1 MFVVLIIPFAKILN
15 LLDSLELEH
24 VTEIAIMS
32 LATKI
37 ELEDGVE
44 RTIEEVI
51 SEVVTNV
58 MSGDEDESYY

>member
-1 MFVVLIIPFAKILN
+1 
-15 LLDSLELEH
+15 
-24 VTEIAIMS
+24 MS

-51 SEVVTNV
+51 TEVVTNV